1 MEFNKTEAAMLAGST
16 TAQASGPSA
25 AEIDLYDELI
35 AFAGLS
41 PEEQQ
46 RLLARSKKSEDEA
59 IATPGSESV
68 STQNTGSS
76 VEIQATELRAEN
88 ISEPGDSVAAGV
100 ITQVRPEASE
110 GSSLSGLPSALG
122 STTAQSPADSE
133 DAAANVETAEVSPQL
148 FDRSR
153 TGPLLAGLSVF
164 GDFVFAG
171 DLSRGVC
178 LACGAESAAED
189 LFCVSCGVFI
199 DEIDSTPKSSPS
211 CGECG
216 QRVTD
221 DEIFCPWCGAA
232 PVA

>member
-1 MEFNKTEAAMLAGST
+1 MEFNKNEGAILASVESAA
-16 TAQASGPSA
+16 ASV

-35 AFAGLS
+35 TFSGLS
-41 PEEQQ
+41 PEEQL
-46 RLLARSKKSEDEA
+46 RIFARSKKSEEKPVER
-59 IATPGSESV
+59 PGSGSI
-68 STQNTGSS
+68 SAQNTGSS
-76 VEIQATELRAEN
+76 VEIQVTELQAAN
-88 ISEPGDSVAAGV
+88 MSEPEDPITGV
-100 ITQVRPEASE
+100 RINEVRPEASE
-110 GSSLSGLPSALG
+110 ASSLTGSPSALS
-122 STTAQSPADSE
+122 STPAQSNPNSE
-133 DAAANVETAEVSPQL
+133 DTAAKAEVSDVSPQL

-216 QRVTD
+216 HSVTA

-232 PVA
+232 PAA